1 MSGPQLPR
9 VIGHR
14 GAAAYAPENTL
25 EGIREAAA
33 RRARWVEVDAKLTG
47 DGVVILMHDD
57 TLDRTTTGRGTV
69 AGAGFGLIGTLDAG
83 IWFGTEW
90 RGARVP
96 ALADALDLL
105 VQLDMRA
112 NVEIKPC
119 PGRDA
124 ETAKSV
130 VEVVRRRWPPGW
142 TWPLLSSFSRISLA
156 AARDAAPEIPRGLLL
171 WEYMAD
177 WNTAAADLDCVS
189 VHCADRHLNAEW
201 AHEIRRAGY
210 ELAVYT
216 VNDPERAVEVAAWG
230 AQCFITD
237 RPDLIIDAL

>member
-1 MSGPQLPR
+1 MSAPQLPR

-57 TLDRTTTGRGTV
+57 TLDRTTTGQGAV
-69 AGAGFGLIGTLDAG
+69 AGASFGLVGLLDAG
-83 IWFGTEW
+83 AWFGTEW

-105 VQLDMRA
+105 AKLDMRV
-112 NVEIKPC
+112 NIEVKPC

-124 ETAKSV
+124 ETARSV
-130 VEVVRRRWPPGW
+130 VEVVRRGAPGGA
-142 TWPLLSSFSRISLA
+142 WPLLSSFSRISLA
-156 AARDAAPEIPRGLLL
+156 AARDAAPEIPRGLLF
-171 WEYMAD
+171 WDYVVD
-177 WNTAAADLDCVS
+177 WDSAAADLGCVS
-189 VHCADRHLNAEW
+189 VHCADQHLTPGW
-201 AHEIRRAGY
+201 AVEIRRAGY

-216 VNDPERAVEVAAWG
+216 VNDPQRAVELAAWG

-237 RPDLIIDAL
+237 RPDLIIDAF